1 MMLARKK
8 KLLNMAEAAFR
19 ANAVDFDGTNDYL
32 TRGGDLTGSKNGR
45 QGTLSVWL
53 RLDGGDGANLF
64 FLANGTGIQFR
75 RSSANKMAF
84 NLDNASGG
92 ALVRFTS
99 NDAFTASATWMHILL
114 SWNVNFSIG
123 NKIIRLYVN
132 DASAA
137 VTVGSEFAA
146 ADIGYAESSWTVGA
160 AAAANN
166 PFNGAISELWF
177 DQSTYLDFS
186 VEANRRK
193 FIGADGKPVRLGADG
208 SLPTGSAPILYLN
221 NPAASFGINKGTGGS
236 FSVTGSLDDAS
247 TSPSD

>member
-53 RLDGGDGANLF
+53 RLDGGDGSILS
-64 FLANGTGIQFR
+64 FLSNGTGISFR
-75 RSSANKMAF
+75 RNNNNTLAF

-92 ALVRFTS
+92 ALARFS
-99 NDAFTASATWMHILL
+99 STATFLASSAWLHVLL

-123 NKIIRLYVN
+123 NKIIQLYIN

-137 VTVGSEFAA
+137 ISMGS
-146 ADIGYAESSWTVGA
+146 DQNPNNIGYSGSDWTVGA
-160 AAAANN
+160 GKSGGSL
-166 PFNGAISELWF
+166 FNGAISELWF
-177 DQSTYLDFS
+177 DQSNHIDLS
-186 VEANRRK
+186 VTANRRK
-193 FIGADGKPVRLGADG
+193 FIGAGGKPVSLGADG
-208 SLPTGSAPILYLN
+208 SLPTGTSPILYLN